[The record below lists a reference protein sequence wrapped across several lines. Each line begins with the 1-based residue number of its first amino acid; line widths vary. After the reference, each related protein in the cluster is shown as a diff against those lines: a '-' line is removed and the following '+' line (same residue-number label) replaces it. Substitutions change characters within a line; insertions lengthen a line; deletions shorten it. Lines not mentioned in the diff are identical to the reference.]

1 MPALMLRVLQ
11 SLGATAWRVPAIVM
25 TAALVLGW
33 TLIRLF
39 EPADAEIRDPLN
51 YLWYFFVSGTTTG
64 YGDLFPVSA
73 GGRIGG
79 VLIVGAGLSAGLM
92 LFAELTLW
100 MARGRTLKANGMAR
114 LHHEDH
120 VVVIGY
126 EREMVRH
133 VIAQLRPDPKYRRTP
148 VVAVF
153 WEGELAGENPDPA
166 EYDVVRYD
174 ETGLE
179 RAGVDRARTVFV
191 HGRTDDET
199 IRVMLAVTARSRES
213 GRDGVHFVAGL
224 RDSHRPELREALRL
238 IDPDIETVDL
248 DDYTVVADVIR
259 NPGVAAVYSNMASTL
274 DSDGSL
280 FRVDIPEDAGEWTRM
295 DVAVFLLR
303 QGCTLLAV
311 GESHR
316 PNARF
321 RLLGEPDERVA
332 GGQSLAVVARER
344 PEPPWHRLT
353 LT

>member
-1 MPALMLRVLQ
+1 MPALMSRLLHT
-11 SLGATAWRVPAIVM
+11 LGATAWRIPALVM
-25 TAALVLGW
+25 TAALAAGW
-33 TLIRLF
+33 ALIRLC

-79 VLIVGAGLSAGLM
+79 VLIVGAGLTAGLM
-92 LFAELTLW
+92 LFAELTVW

-126 EREMVRH
+126 ERELVRH

-153 WEGELAGENPDPA
+153 WDGQLTGENPDPG

-174 ETGLE
+174 ATGLD

-199 IRVMLAVTARSRES
+199 IRVMLAVTARARER
-213 GRDGVHFVAGL
+213 GRDGTHFVAGL
-224 RDSHRPELREALRL
+224 RDSHRAELREALL
-238 IDPDIETVDL
+238 LVDPDIEAVDL

-259 NPGVAAVYSNMASTL
+259 NPGVASVYSNMASTL

-280 FRVDIPEDAGEWTRM
+280 FRVDIPEGAGEWSRM

-303 QGCTLLAV
+303 RGCTLLAV

-321 RLLGEPDERVA
+321 RLLGEPGERVR

-344 PEPPWHRLT
+344 PDPPWRELAAG
-353 LT
+353 